1 MQGRDTQAWGR
12 GGHGLTGTPGS
23 PSPSP
28 PVPSP
33 FKGEGWARLD
43 VPTLAGH
50 KQPLGTGGWAAGACC
65 FCWPARAVGCSSQA
79 LGSKWPSVLSGD
91 CLNLRRVQ
99 MELSTGKGGPPWLT
113 PTKRG
118 ARVSSFVPLTVP
130 RGGTPVLQVERLRLR
145 KAAGLG
151 FKPRSSGTRNG
162 VLSRHP

>member
-1 MQGRDTQAWGR
+1 MASLGPRAVLLPLLLSPHPSKERAGPDWMFPPWQGTNSPWGQ
-12 GGHGLTGTPGS
+12 G
-23 PSPSP
+23 
-28 PVPSP
+28 
-33 FKGEGWARLD
+33 
-43 VPTLAGH
+43 AG
-50 KQPLGTGGWAAGACC
+50 PLGPA